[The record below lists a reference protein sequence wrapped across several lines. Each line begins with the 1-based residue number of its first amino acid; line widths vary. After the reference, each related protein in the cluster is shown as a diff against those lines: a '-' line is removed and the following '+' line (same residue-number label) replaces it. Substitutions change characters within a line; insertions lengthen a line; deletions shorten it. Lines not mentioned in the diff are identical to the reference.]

1 MKVQYTIPGMTPS
14 ITPVGPSRVGDSAG
28 PATTQEARQRAR
40 TQWADRVSGE
50 FSYETVLKLD
60 RRPVSAATLAAPQ
73 APALLP
79 LKPNQELRNEHR
91 ALIDRSVKL
100 MQDPATTQA
109 LSPLQ
114 SESIYDMLESLVRLQ
129 QLEDRFLVQRTQQAR
144 A

>member
-1 MKVQYTIPGMTPS
+1 MKVRYTIPGMTPS
-14 ITPVGPSRVGDSAG
+14 ITPVGPAQTGGITG
-28 PATTQEARQRAR
+28 PVTQESRQRAR
-40 TQWADRVSGE
+40 TQWADRVAGE
-50 FSYETVLKLD
+50 VSYETVLKLD
-60 RRPVSAATLAAPQ
+60 RVPLSATAIDPPTP
-73 APALLP
+73 PPLLP
-79 LKPNQELRNEHR
+79 LKANQELRNEHR

-114 SESIYDMLESLVRLQ
+114 SESIYDMLETLVRLQ